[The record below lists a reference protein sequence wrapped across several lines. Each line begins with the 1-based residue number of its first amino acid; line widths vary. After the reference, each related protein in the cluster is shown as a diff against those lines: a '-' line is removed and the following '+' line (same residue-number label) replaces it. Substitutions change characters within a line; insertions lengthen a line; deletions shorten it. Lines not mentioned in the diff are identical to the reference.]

1 MIGRNSFKFLIISM
15 MILTLASISNAQR
28 RGKAAAAKPKPVI
41 FAIINNGERI
51 EPIGEIDKGEL
62 VATAGGDA
70 DEKTLNAFSQKYYK
84 PKTTYN
90 LIFGAAKNG
99 TVTVVNSNPKS
110 DCGKNAATVKSISG
124 KAKLSG
130 LVMALATNETP
141 LRAAA
146 SGVRRLPTPTERAE
160 IESLVRAEF
169 IKQGATERAAGNLKY
184 HNLTALDVNNDGT
197 AELVGTFW
205 LAPTDKERNLLFF
218 IAEKNKSG
226 KYGFGYSKYEKVTPD
241 QVMSNELKD
250 LDENAMVSE
259 LLLDALEYNGD
270 TTAEIFTVVKAFE
283 GYNYNAYSRDAD
295 GKWTKVYEGYNYHCA
310 Y

>member
-1 MIGRNSFKFLIISM
+1 MTTMFLSFVSGNF
-15 MILTLASISNAQR
+15 AQR
-28 RGKAAAAKPKPVI
+28 RGKPAAAAKPKPIV
-41 FAIINNGERI
+41 FAIINDGERI

-70 DEKTLNAFSQKYYK
+70 DAKTLTAFSQKYYK
-84 PKTTYN
+84 PKTVYN

-99 TVTVVNSNPKS
+99 TVTVLNSNSKS
-110 DCGKNAATVKSISG
+110 DCGKNAATVKSSSA
-124 KAKLSG
+124 KAKLNG
-130 LVMALATNETP
+130 LVMALATNQTP
-141 LRAAA
+141 DKTAA

-160 IESLVRAEF
+160 IETLVRAEF
-169 IKQGATERAAGNLKY
+169 VKQKVTERAAGNLKY

-205 LAPTDKERNLLFF
+205 VAPSEKERHLLFF

-226 KYGFGYSKYEKVTPD
+226 KYVFGYSSYEKVTPE
-241 QVMSNELKD
+241 QVMSGELKD
-250 LDENAMVSE
+250 LDEGAMVSE
-259 LLLDALEYNGD
+259 LLLDALEYNGGGS
-270 TTAEIFTVVKAFE
+270 AEIFTVVKAFE
-283 GYNYNAYSRDAD
+283 GYNYNVYSRDTD